1 MGKPTW
7 SGQDF
12 SKKPVKAS
20 AVKKIAPG
28 VKDCGSPFHRINDQ
42 ITDSVT
48 QVRRYADGSPGGVKQ
63 DEPGFFSSVRD
74 FFTRNSGGGS
84 VSDEVYNSKEYQDD
98 KARGLKASEDD
109 AKVGFFERL
118 RMGNID
124 DPNSEAYRRFGAGRG
139 EDERWKARPDD
150 GSSDRAEKARLD
162 QRPNPAAPAAPVA
175 PSAPAGGSS
184 GSPSSGQPA
193 APASGGSGSGSG
205 SGSAPAGGKSA
216 RERFEEAVEEED
228 QRIGQA
234 QRERVQAINTGV
246 VTGTDKSGKPVPIT
260 TETAQPVRVDSA
272 IPVDGRIVSSAQP
285 ASASSAPPGGGSG
298 TNNRQSGNRTNN
310 RQSGNSTNN
319 RRSSTGTSGSPRPGA
334 GAAGSSGSNANPGT
348 GTANRSGS
356 NSNPTRQAD
365 RGQLATDSIQTMT
378 NRVIELNKLI
388 NDPKTKP
395 RDKQQFI
402 EARNRIQAEMASR
415 ARAGR

>member
-175 PSAPAGGSS
+175 PSASAGGSS

-193 APASGGSGSGSG
+193 APASGG

-228 QRIGQA
+228 QRMGKAMQ
-234 QRERVQAINTGV
+234 ERTQAINTGV
-246 VTGTDKSGKPVPIT
+246 VTGTDKSGKSVPIT
-260 TETAQPVRVDSA
+260 TETGQTV
-272 IPVDGRIVSSAQP
+272 IVDGEVPIDGVKIVRSAQP
-285 ASASSAPPGGGSG
+285 ASAVSAGPGGRSG

-310 RQSGNSTNN
+310 RQS
-319 RRSSTGTSGSPRPGA
+319 STGTSGSPRPGA
-334 GAAGSSGSNANPGT
+334 GASGSSGSNANPGT

>member
-12 SKKPVKAS
+12 AKRPVKAS
-20 AVKKIAPG
+20 AVKKIAPS

-63 DEPGFFSSVRD
+63 DGPGFFSGVRD
-74 FFTRNSGGGS
+74 FFARNSGGGS

-98 KARGLKASEDD
+98 KARGLKASEND
-109 AKVGFFERL
+109 AEVGFFERL

-124 DPNSEAYRRFGAGRG
+124 DPNSAAYRRFGAGRG
-139 EDERWKARPDD
+139 ADERIKALPDD

-162 QRPNPAAPAAPVA
+162 QRPNPAAPA
-175 PSAPAGGSS
+175 S
-184 GSPSSGQPA
+184 G
-193 APASGGSGSGSG
+193 G

-216 RERFEEAVEEED
+216 RERFEEAVNEED
-228 QRIGQA
+228 QRMGQA
-234 QRERVQAINTGV
+234 QRERIQAINTGV
-246 VTGTDKSGKPVPIT
+246 VTGTDKSGKSVPIT
-260 TETAQPVRVDSA
+260 TETGQPVM
-272 IPVDGRIVSSAQP
+272 VDGEP
-285 ASASSAPPGGGSG
+285 ASAVSA
-298 TNNRQSGNRTNN
+298 R
-310 RQSGNSTNN
+310 
-319 RRSSTGTSGSPRPGA
+319 
-334 GAAGSSGSNANPGT
+334 SNANPGT

-356 NSNPTRQAD
+356 NSKPTRQAD
-365 RGQLATDSIQTMT
+365 RGRLATDSIQTMT
-378 NRVIELNKLI
+378 NQVIELNKMI
-388 NDPKTKP
+388 NDPETKP

>member
-162 QRPNPAAPAAPVA
+162 QRPNPAPSAAPVA

-184 GSPSSGQPA
+184 GSSSSGQSA
-193 APASGGSGSGSG
+193 APASGGSS

-216 RERFEEAVEEED
+216 RERFEEAVDEED
-228 QRIGQA
+228 RRMGKAMQ
-234 QRERVQAINTGV
+234 ERTQAINTGV
-246 VTGTDKSGKPVPIT
+246 VTGTDSSGKPVPIT

-272 IPVDGRIVSSAQP
+272 IAVDGRVVPPAQP
-285 ASASSAPPGGGSG
+285 PSASSAPPGGGSG
-298 TNNRQSGNRTNN
+298 TNNRPSGN
-310 RQSGNSTNN
+310 GTNN
-319 RRSSTGTSGSPRPGA
+319 RRSGTGTSGSSSSVA

-356 NSNPTRQAD
+356 NSNPTRRQGD
-365 RGQLATDSIQTMT
+365 RGQLATDSVQTMT

-415 ARAGR
+415 ARAGK

>member
-98 KARGLKASEDD
+98 KARGLKASEND

-124 DPNSEAYRRFGAGRG
+124 DPSSEAYRRFGAGRG

-162 QRPNPAAPAAPVA
+162 QRPNPAAPVA

-193 APASGGSGSGSG
+193 APASGGSGS
-205 SGSAPAGGKSA
+205 APAGGKSA
-216 RERFEEAVEEED
+216 RERFEEAVDEED
-228 QRIGQA
+228 QRMGKAMQ
-234 QRERVQAINTGV
+234 ERTQAINTGV
-246 VTGTDKSGKPVPIT
+246 VTGTDKSGKTVPVT
-260 TETAQPVRVDSA
+260 TETGQPV
-272 IPVDGRIVSSAQP
+272 IVDGEVPIDGVKIVRSAQP
-285 ASASSAPPGGGSG
+285 ASAGSG

-310 RQSGNSTNN
+310 RQSST
-319 RRSSTGTSGSPRPGA
+319 STSGSPRSGA

-365 RGQLATDSIQTMT
+365 RGRLATDSVQTMA
-378 NRVIELNKLI
+378 NQVMELNKLI
-388 NDPKTKP
+388 DDPKTTPQAKA
-395 RDKQQFI
+395 QYTT
-402 EARNRIQAEMASR
+402 ARNRIQAEMASR

>member
-98 KARGLKASEDD
+98 KARGLKASEND
-109 AKVGFFERL
+109 AKVSFFERL

-124 DPNSEAYRRFGAGRG
+124 DPSSEAYRRFGAGRG

-184 GSPSSGQPA
+184 GSPSSGSPA
-193 APASGGSGSGSG
+193 SPASGG

-216 RERFEEAVEEED
+216 RERFEETVDEED
-228 QRIGQA
+228 QRMGKAMQ
-234 QRERVQAINTGV
+234 ERTQAINTGV
-246 VTGTDKSGKPVPIT
+246 VTGTDKSGKSVPIT
-260 TETAQPVRVDSA
+260 TETGQTV
-272 IPVDGRIVSSAQP
+272 IVDGEVPIDGVKIVRSAQP

-298 TNNRQSGNRTNN
+298 TNNRQSGN
-310 RQSGNSTNN
+310 GTNN
-319 RRSSTGTSGSPRPGA
+319 RRSGTGTSGSSSSVA
-334 GAAGSSGSNANPGT
+334 GAAGSSGSN
-348 GTANRSGS
+348 
-356 NSNPTRQAD
+356 SNPTRRQGD

-415 ARAGR
+415 ARAGK